1 MRLYWNAFGFF
12 PLNFFRF
19 SSLILFLSLAA
30 IFHMVDSCEAPTAPN
45 KWPLIT
51 IHKHPHPRP
60 QKRKTQL
67 RRSAL
72 LSKRKLDFRPDLE
85 FGWLFSL
92 AFLFSSPVVWDDCRW
107 SHHCLSGMGM
117 NEWKKQDDEKK
128 REIGSFAWRHLTIYL
143 KCLVDR
149 WVWVFFSLSAE
160 FFSDFREWDEAIKR
174 YCVVYSNERHILFS
188 FVSFDLLIQFNHRI
202 QVKST
207 WRFIFYFFPQHLE
220 KRNPHIVCHSIRKRR
235 KFPLYAK
242 YSSSALLNC
251 DVSSERAITGW
262 TEDNATDLCEASNDW
277 LPFSLFS
284 RQLGI

>member
-1 MRLYWNAFGFF
+1 MKKTR
-12 PLNFFRF
+12 R
-19 SSLILFLSLAA
+19 
-30 IFHMVDSCEAPTAPN
+30 
-45 KWPLIT
+45 
-51 IHKHPHPRP
+51 
-60 QKRKTQL
+60 RK
-67 RRSAL
+67 
-72 LSKRKLDFRPDLE
+72 
-85 FGWLFSL
+85 
-92 AFLFSSPVVWDDCRW
+92 
-107 SHHCLSGMGM
+107 
-117 NEWKKQDDEKK
+117 KK
-128 REIGSFAWRHLTIYL
+128 RNRLV
-143 KCLVDR
+143 CLATFDNISEVSSR
-149 WVWVFFSLSAE
+149 QMGVSVFVCRVFFSLSAE